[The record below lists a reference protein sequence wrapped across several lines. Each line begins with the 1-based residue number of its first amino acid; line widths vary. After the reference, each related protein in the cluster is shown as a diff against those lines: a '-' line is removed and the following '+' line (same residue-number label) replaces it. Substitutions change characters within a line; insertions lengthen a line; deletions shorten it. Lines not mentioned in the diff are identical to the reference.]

1 MPEFYKSLLF
11 GHSYFYGSKRQPMK
25 PLQPNEISRQLRKP
39 EGENG
44 ITVGNDMNT
53 SNKQLYLDLF
63 ALLEIQDND
72 HILEIGFGNGRH
84 FPEFFKPHTNVTLY
98 GLDYSDV
105 MCAEAAKNNAEQITK
120 QQIKL
125 QCGDAKDTFYAE
137 NQFDSIVALN
147 TIYFWEPLPDYLN
160 AIYRILKPGGKL
172 YIGYRPERALAGV
185 DFVQEGFSLYNEAVL
200 NGLLEKTGFEIER
213 ENKNC
218 YAKKT
223 ITGKDITIV
232 DIITVCIKKEA

>member
-1 MPEFYKSLLF
+1 LPEFYKSLLF
-11 GHSYFYGSKRQPMK
+11 GHSYFYGSKKQPMK
-25 PLQPNEISRQLRKP
+25 PLQPNETGRQLRKP

-63 ALLEIQDND
+63 ALLEIQEND

-137 NQFDSIVALN
+137 NQFDSIVA
-147 TIYFWEPLPDYLN
+147 LN

>member
-1 MPEFYKSLLF
+1 
-11 GHSYFYGSKRQPMK
+11 MK
-25 PLQPNEISRQLRKP
+25 PLQPNETGRQLRKP

-63 ALLEIQDND
+63 ALLEIQEND

-147 TIYFWEPLPDYLN
+147 T
-160 AIYRILKPGGKL
+160 IYRILKPGGKL